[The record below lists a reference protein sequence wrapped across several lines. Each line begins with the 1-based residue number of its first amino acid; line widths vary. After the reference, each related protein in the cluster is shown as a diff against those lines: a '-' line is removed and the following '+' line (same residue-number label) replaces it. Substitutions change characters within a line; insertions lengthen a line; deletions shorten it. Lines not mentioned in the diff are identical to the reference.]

1 MHFWGDFEISP
12 LKISRIRSD
21 ENEKYGQNT
30 YNYKKII
37 NNKMNDCLS
46 TFNKKNN
53 LLKKWEYD
61 IRKMGYIK
69 IYNDLL
75 FCLFS

>member
-1 MHFWGDFEISP
+1 MHFWGDFEISS

-37 NNKMNDCLS
+37 NKKGMIVLAHSKKKFIENKE
-46 TFNKKNN
+46 K
-53 LLKKWEYD
+53 
-61 IRKMGYIK
+61 KMGNIK
-69 IYNDLL
+69 IQNDLL

>member
-1 MHFWGDFEISP
+1 MRM
-12 LKISRIRSD
+12 K
-21 ENEKYGQNT
+21 NT
-30 YNYKKII
+30 DKTLIIIKKII

>member
-1 MHFWGDFEISP
+1 MHFWGDFEISS

-37 NNKMNDCLS
+37 NKKGMIVLALS
-46 TFNKKNN
+46 KNN
-53 LLKKWEYD
+53 LLKIKKK
-61 IRKMGYIK
+61 RGNIK
-69 IYNDLL
+69 IQNDLL